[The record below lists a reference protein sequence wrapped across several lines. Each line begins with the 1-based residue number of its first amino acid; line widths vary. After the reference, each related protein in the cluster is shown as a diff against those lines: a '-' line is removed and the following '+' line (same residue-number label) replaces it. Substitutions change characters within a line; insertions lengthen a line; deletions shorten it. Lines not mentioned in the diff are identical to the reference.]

1 MDGVAMPYSRQH
13 HDCPA
18 IPILTMVM
26 LTPFLLLAAAV
37 SDDLPRRPHSHI
49 HAAGEIDEAQGP
61 VLLEVTYTGEVMGN
75 VSGGVKRR
83 ARYLDNLDIVL
94 EADLEAML
102 GWRGAEAHVYGI
114 YNNGASISNAVG
126 DAHAVSN
133 IETGTRALKL
143 YEAWIDQMV
152 APGLSLRAGLYDLNS
167 EFDSLDAA
175 GVFVGS
181 AHGIGSDIA
190 LTGRNGP
197 SLFPSTSLAAR
208 VEWRPAKGWAV
219 RAALLDGVPG
229 DPDHPARTAI
239 KLGKGDGALL
249 IGELEAPLGGARL
262 LLGHWRYTATFDAWD
277 GSQGQGNGGVYLR
290 GEMPLMTDGDRR
302 IDGFFRLGTSS
313 ARFNMFDR
321 FASMGVKWTGALDSR
336 PEDELGVAVITARTS
351 ADYRRTSGMGRSE
364 SVAEVTYRAPLSP
377 WLTVQPNMQY
387 VRNPAAD
394 PTIRDAWVVGLRF
407 AVGFRLID

>member
-1 MDGVAMPYSRQH
+1 
-13 HDCPA
+13 
-18 IPILTMVM
+18 MVM
-26 LTPFLLLAAAV
+26 VTPFLLLAAAAG
-37 SDDLPRRPHSHI
+37 DAMPTRPHSHI
-49 HAAGEIDEAQGP
+49 HAGGEIDKAQGP
-61 VLLEVTYTGEVMGN
+61 LLLDITYTGEVMGN
-75 VSGGVKRR
+75 VAGGVKRR
-83 ARYLDNLDIVL
+83 ARYLDNLDIVA
-94 EADLEAML
+94 EVDLEALL

-133 IETGTRALKL
+133 IETGTRAFKL

-175 GVFVGS
+175 GLFVGS

-219 RAALLDGVPG
+219 RAAVLDGVPG
-229 DPDHPARTAI
+229 DPDHPARTVI
-239 KLGKGDGALL
+239 KLGQGDGALL
-249 IGELEAPLGGARL
+249 IGELEAPLAGARL
-262 LLGHWRYTATFDAWD
+262 LLGHWRYTATFDGWD
-277 GSQGQGNGGVYLR
+277 GGRGRGNGGVYLR
-290 GEMPLMTDGDRR
+290 GEMPLMTDGDTQ
-302 IDGFFRLGTSS
+302 IDGFFRLGTSNG
-313 ARFNMFDR
+313 RFNMFDR
-321 FASMGVKWTGALDSR
+321 FASMGVKWTGALAGR
-336 PEDELGVAVITARTS
+336 PEDELGLAVITATTS
-351 ADYRRTSGMGRSE
+351 TEYRRNSGAGRSE
-364 SVAEVTYRAPLSP
+364 SVAEVTYRTPLSP

-394 PTIRDAWVVGLRF
+394 PSIRDAWVVGLRF
-407 AVGFRLID
+407 AIGLRLID